1 MGRNSPLRPL
11 PMPKLDTSN
20 LEKVANAYRC
30 QLAIPA
36 RLRPIIGKAK
46 LVKGLGTGDLTKANM
61 LKLRVLHDFR
71 KTLHDAER
79 KLKGQREDP
88 LMAEALQWREAFA
101 QEAKEGDGGP
111 HSPDYVS
118 TALEAR
124 YEALVKA
131 EGEQRASAMVKVAA
145 GKEMPIVALIEDWL
159 TERGMRPRQVHD
171 FRRAVSKLTT
181 WLAAQGHPPTIE
193 GVTKRI
199 ASDYRMATFVRPG
212 VNPKTANK
220 DISALSSLWKF
231 AMRRALVDSIPW
243 ARQSLTA
250 TNGGSERIHKLPFE
264 DHEVARLLRASGERL
279 PANHVR
285 PSPMLKDAITILA
298 LSGMRVEELARMKV
312 ADLRDLAGPV
322 PHIDLKGSK
331 TAAARRLVPIH
342 TDALPIF
349 LRRSQGKDAS
359 QFVFE
364 ELATPPD
371 GWERGSA
378 ITKAFGRLRARLGIG
393 ERLEGQ
399 RQASKDLHSL
409 RRWHASKCRDALN
422 AGAQGFTMYTVA
434 DNLGHAKGG
443 LGLSMTSHYAG
454 KESLEAK
461 SKAVEAVK
469 LP

>member
-1 MGRNSPLRPL
+1 MPRVVKRSPSQVAKSGASRRGVPL
-11 PMPKLDTSN
+11 PVFVPPQLARPVEKPPTGPQWVHEIKLD
-20 LEKVANAYRC
+20 
-30 QLAIPA
+30 
-36 RLRPIIGKAK
+36 
-46 LVKGLGTGDLTKANM
+46 
-61 LKLRVLHDFR
+61 
-71 KTLHDAER
+71 
-79 KLKGQREDP
+79 
-88 LMAEALQWREAFA
+88 
-101 QEAKEGDGGP
+101 
-111 HSPDYVS
+111 
-118 TALEAR
+118 
-124 YEALVKA
+124 
-131 EGEQRASAMVKVAA
+131 
-145 GKEMPIVALIEDWL
+145 
-159 TERGMRPRQVHD
+159 
-171 FRRAVSKLTT
+171 
-181 WLAAQGHPPTIE
+181 
-193 GVTKRI
+193 
-199 ASDYRMATFVRPG
+199 DYRMATFVRPG

-243 ARQSLTA
+243 AGQSLTA

-264 DHEVARLLRASGERL
+264 DHEVATLLRASSERL
-279 PANHVR
+279 PADHTR
-285 PSPMLKDAITILA
+285 PTPTLKDAITILA

-312 ADLRDLAGPV
+312 ADLRDLTGPL

-349 LRRSQGKDAS
+349 LRRAKGKDAS
-359 QFVFE
+359 QYVFE
-364 ELATPPD
+364 ELPTPPD

-378 ITKAFGRLRARLGIG
+378 ITKAFGRLRTRLGIG
-393 ERLEGQ
+393 ERMEGQ

-422 AGAQGFTMYTVA
+422 AGAQGFTMYTLA

-461 SKAVEAVK
+461 AKAVESVK

>member
-1 MGRNSPLRPL
+1 
-11 PMPKLDTSN
+11 MPKLDTSN
-20 LEKVANAYRC
+20 LEKVANSYRV
-30 QLAIPA
+30 QLSVPS

-46 LVKGLGTGDLTKANM
+46 LVRGLKTGDLATANM
-61 LKLRVLHDFR
+61 LKLRVLHDFK

-79 KLKGQREDP
+79 KLKGQRDDP

-101 QEAKEGDGGP
+101 QED
-111 HSPDYVS
+111 SPSAYVS

-124 YEALVKA
+124 YDALIKA
-131 EGEQRASAMVKVAA
+131 GEDTGRADAMVKVAA
-145 GKEMPIVALIEDWL
+145 GRETPIVMLIDDWL
-159 TERGMRPRQVHD
+159 TERGMKPRQVLD
-171 FRRAVSKLTT
+171 FNRAVTKLTT
-181 WLAAQGHPPTIE
+181 WLASEGHPPTIE

-212 VNPKTANK
+212 INPKTANK

-231 AMRRALVDSIPW
+231 AARRSLVDSIPW
-243 ARQSLTA
+243 QGQSLPK
-250 TNGGSERIHKLPFE
+250 NGADGGGIHKLPFE
-264 DHEVARLLRASGERL
+264 DTEVARLLTSNHAS
-279 PANHVR
+279 PV
-285 PSPMLKDAITILA
+285 LKDAITILA

-312 ADLRDLAGPV
+312 ADLRLDHPV

-331 TAAARRLVPIH
+331 TAAARRLVPCH
-342 TDALPIF
+342 SQALPIIR
-349 LRRSQGKDAS
+349 RRSEGKDAGDYL
-359 QFVFE
+359 FH
-364 ELATPPD
+364 ELPTPPE
-371 GWERGSA
+371 GSAMERGQA
-378 ITKAFGRLRARLGIG
+378 ITKAFGRLRERLGIG

-461 SKAVEAVK
+461 AACVGAVR
-469 LP
+469 LPHLSSSQ